1 VARSYELSYRVHN
14 DVRTEVYASASA
26 VRVGL
31 KRACAIPR
39 SFASMRVDV
48 VDGGSVE
55 RRRYLCTG
63 EGSNR
68 RPVAATD
75 RDSALRRQN
84 PRRR

>member
-1 VARSYELSYRVHN
+1 MARSYELSYRVHN
-14 DVRTEVYASASA
+14 DVRTEVYASARE

-55 RRRYLCTG
+55 RRRYLCMESG
-63 EGSNR
+63 GKR
-68 RPVAATD
+68 RPVASTD

>member
-1 VARSYELSYRVHN
+1 MSRTYELAYRVHN
-14 DVRTEVYASASA
+14 DVRIEVYASASA

-31 KRACAIPR
+31 KRACLIPKT
-39 SFASMRVDV
+39 FASMRVDV

-63 EGSNR
+63 EGRNR
-68 RPVAATD
+68 RPLPATD

>member
-1 VARSYELSYRVHN
+1 MARTYELSYRVNN
-14 DVRTEVYASASA
+14 DVRTEIYSTASA

-48 VDGGSVE
+48 MDGGSVE
-55 RRRYLCTG
+55 RHRYLCAESDGT
-63 EGSNR
+63 R
-68 RPVAATD
+68 RPVPATD